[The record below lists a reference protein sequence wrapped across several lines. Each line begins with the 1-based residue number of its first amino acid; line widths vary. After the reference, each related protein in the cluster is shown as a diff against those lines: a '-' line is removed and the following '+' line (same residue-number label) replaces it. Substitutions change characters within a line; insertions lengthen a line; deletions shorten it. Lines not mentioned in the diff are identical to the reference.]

1 MSRSVSAPDA
11 DPSFG
16 VAGTDAAAWP
26 RAEALAQRLS
36 LPLFDARESDWRLL
50 PCTGVLLVSAAGLA
64 LAVQDC
70 GATLTLA
77 LTGRGGP
84 SPVAVDFSSA
94 TLLHRLRGIGPR
106 REDLARAVGL
116 PAPRR
121 LQVVDATAGW
131 GRDSAVLAALGC
143 EVTMIERHPVVAA
156 LLEDGLCRAGASAAP
171 EVLQFL
177 PRLRLLAGDAAV
189 LLAAAALE
197 APDVVLIDPM
207 FPGRAKSAAVRKEM
221 VLFQQLV
228 GGDVDAA
235 GLLEVALAVARHR
248 VVVKRP
254 VGAPPLEGRQ
264 PDFSLQGRSTRFDVH
279 ALRRIA

>member
-11 DPSFG
+11 DLSFG

-64 LAVQDC
+64 
-70 GATLTLA
+70 LA

-156 LLEDGLCRAGASAAP
+156 LLEDGLCRAAASAAP

-264 PDFSLQGRSTRFDVH
+264 PDFSVQGRSTRFDVH